1 MMNPF
6 LNRIRSVEKSVSLNH
21 KIINTA
27 GILLLGSFLGALSK
41 FLDTTPANKLPFL
54 LEFLDVR
61 NFLGRFAFWVLIALC
76 ISLYG
81 NSPGRASVNVFV
93 FFAGMVTSYYGYSKF
108 IAGFFPRSYAMI
120 WAGFTLISP
129 ILAFFCWY
137 AKGKGK
143 WALALAAMLLA
154 VLFNMSF
161 SYGIHYFNVRS
172 ILELITFLCGVAV
185 LRRHTVKDTVI
196 MLGMGICIAFVL
208 DWVVPFHFG

>member
-1 MMNPF
+1 MNPF
-6 LNRIRSVEKSVSLNH
+6 LNRIRSVEKSVSLNR

-27 GILLLGSFLGALSK
+27 GILLLGIFLGAFSK

-76 ISLYG
+76 ISLYS
-81 NSPGRASVNVFV
+81 NSPGRASLNVFV
-93 FFAGMVTSYYGYSKF
+93 FFAGMVTSYYVYSKF

-120 WAGFTLISP
+120 WVGFTLVSP
-129 ILAFFCWY
+129 VLAFFCWY

-154 VLFNMSF
+154 VLFHMSF
-161 SYGIHYFNVRS
+161 SYGIHYFNMRS

-185 LRRHTVKDTVI
+185 LRRNTVKDTVI

-208 DWVVPFHFG
+208 DLVVPFHFG